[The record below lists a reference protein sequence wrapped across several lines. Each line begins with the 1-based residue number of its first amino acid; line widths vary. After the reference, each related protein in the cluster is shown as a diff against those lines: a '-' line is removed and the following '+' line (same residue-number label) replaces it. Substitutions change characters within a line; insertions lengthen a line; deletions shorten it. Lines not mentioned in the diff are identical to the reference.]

1 MRYEDITKFEEEE
14 LDDLIN
20 EFIEKHS
27 NEWEE
32 FVNEKYEQNQQN
44 DIDWDME
51 YERIRDLKIE
61 NKLNGYKK

>member
-61 NKLNGYKK
+61 NKLNGDKK